1 MKTSSKRYP
10 AASRLRALFLL
21 TLAILLF
28 FPVPRAQCQTEKCPG
43 ERLIEGIGDKVPAF
57 GGLFLDE
64 SRDTLYAYMVP
75 GEAGDRS
82 TLDQAISDVLG
93 PGRPAVHQLQVL
105 PGRYT
110 YQQLSD
116 WNDLLSGQ
124 VFALATNVYIY
135 VDDPNNRLKVGLG
148 DLSLAPSVEAALPTL
163 GIPADAVVIE
173 QGTSDM
179 LGTFRSAQEPA
190 ADSDPLATL
199 RDRFRPIVG
208 GLQVQI
214 DQEDTRSVTI
224 CTQGFNATRGKDR
237 GFVTANHC
245 IHDRTSPKTA
255 VFFQPSVAKDNRVG
269 LGEISPPPFDM
280 KKNKKCLEGDKC
292 RYSDTMFVKLDDG
305 VQSSQGL
312 IARPAAGSSDWNGT
326 DTFSIVGKATPMYGL
341 NVTYVGSQTGRIDGQ
356 VTVASFSLRSDD
368 GIRYLC
374 QTVVKWKTV
383 PVQGDSGSPAFSIGS
398 NNEVD
403 ILGIVWGTKGVS
415 PMVNI
420 EVTDELGPL
429 LQVCVAGKKC

>member
-1 MKTSSKRYP
+1 MKTLGTQYFLDRGLS
-10 AASRLRALFLL
+10 ALLLL
-21 TLAILLF
+21 TLAS
-28 FPVPRAQCQTEKCPG
+28 FPLASTPAHGQTEKCPG
-43 ERLIEGIGDKVPAF
+43 ERLIQGIGDKVPAF
-57 GGLFLDE
+57 GGLFLDD
-64 SRDTLYAYMVP
+64 SRDTLYAYMVS
-75 GEAGDRS
+75 GKAGDSS
-82 TLDQAISDVLG
+82 TLDHAISDVLG
-93 PGRPAVHQLQVL
+93 SGRPAVHQLQLL

-110 YQQLSD
+110 YRQLSD
-116 WNDLLSGQ
+116 WNDLLSAQ
-124 VFALATNVYIY
+124 VLALANVYIY
-135 VDDPNNRLKVGLG
+135 IDDPNTRLRVGLG
-148 DLSLAPSVEAALPTL
+148 DLSLAPTVEAALATL
-163 GIPADAVVIE
+163 GIPADAVVME
-173 QGTSDM
+173 QATSDL
-179 LGTFRSAQEPA
+179 LGIFRPDQEPA
-190 ADSDPLATL
+190 ADSDPFATL

-208 GLQVQI
+208 GLQIEI

-305 VQSSQGL
+305 VQSSPGF
-312 IARPAAGSSDWNGT
+312 IARPAPGSSDWNGT

-356 VTVASFSLRSDD
+356 VTVASFSLGGDD

-374 QTVVKWKTV
+374 QTVVKWKTE
-383 PVQGDSGSPAFSIGS
+383 PVHGDSGSPAFTIGN
-398 NNEVD
+398 NNEVN

-429 LQVCVAGKKC
+429 LQVCVEGKKC